1 MTSNK
6 QKVRENPKLKQ
17 TYKIREQTGGCQR
30 GAGEEVEWNRWRGLS
45 GAKFNLY
52 NKSQI

>member
-45 GAKFNLY
+45 GDKFNLY